1 MTHRSRSEPPDQ
13 AFEAMLRR
21 IQFARRML
29 GLAWATWEGC
39 RVPRS
44 VVLAARV
51 NHGQLL
57 LEAEPP
63 ETDEARERW
72 NDLLAMLKRQ
82 LEEERRKESAPG
94 PARDGL
100 ERWQDSEA
108 RFDAALAE
116 YMALVRSA
124 WQAGVYVLSGIGYE
138 GIAEHETEGV

>member
-1 MTHRSRSEPPDQ
+1 MTRRSRSEPPDQ

-44 VVLAARV
+44 VVLAARMQ
-51 NHGQLL
+51 HGHLL
-57 LEAEPP
+57 LDTEPP
-63 ETDEARERW
+63 EDPKTVQAYKVGLARLRRELEA
-72 NDLLAMLKRQ
+72 
-82 LEEERRKESAPG
+82 ERRKESPPG

-100 ERWQDSEA
+100 ERWQEA
-108 RFDAALAE
+108 RAAFERDLEA

-124 WQAGVYVLSGIGYE
+124 WQAGVYE
-138 GIAEHETEGV
+138 EIAEHETEGV